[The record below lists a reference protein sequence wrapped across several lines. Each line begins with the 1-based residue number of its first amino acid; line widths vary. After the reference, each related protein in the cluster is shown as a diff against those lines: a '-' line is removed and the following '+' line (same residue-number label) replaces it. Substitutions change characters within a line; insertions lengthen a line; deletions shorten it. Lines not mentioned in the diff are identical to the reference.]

1 MENTSTPTFTT
12 DSMILQA
19 RVGDKGQ
26 AKHTDAH
33 GDQAALMGSE
43 PVLLSLNGVWK
54 VFDGVSVLCG
64 VSMDLKKG
72 EIHAILGGNGSGKST
87 LMKIMSGIYQLDDG
101 TVELDGIRVN
111 IKSPAQGHQ
120 LGIYMVPQ
128 EPQVFPHLSVEE
140 NLLMG
145 IDLPHAEAIERI
157 REFSSELGFSPNL
170 GEEAGTLNIA
180 NQQLLEIIRGLLH
193 KARVLVFDEPTSS
206 LTFREVDSL
215 FAILRKLT
223 ARGIGIFFISH
234 RLNEILTIS
243 DRISVLR
250 DGYLVLSEPTSKLN
264 ASDLIRAMVA
274 DTGTGSTPMLT
285 PSADDN
291 RQFGEVV
298 LELKNLTGE
307 SFRGVN
313 LQVHAGEVVGLAGV
327 VGAGRTEIA
336 HAIIGI
342 DPDVRGEVY
351 INGRKADKRCPNGCQ
366 DLGLVYVPEDRH
378 AHGIFLE
385 LPNLLTITASIL
397 PDLGKI
403 LLSARRERELGQNY
417 VSQLGIKVN
426 GLTQLARTLS
436 GGNQQKVV
444 LSKALASSPTLII
457 LDEPTR
463 GVDAKARQDVY
474 TLIRSLT
481 AKGVGLLLISS
492 DLDEITQLSDRV
504 LVMYHGSIFEELSQN
519 DRKIE
524 RITAAAFGEKGS
536 L

>member
-1 MENTSTPTFTT
+1 MHNASTNAVPMDALELRAYT
-12 DSMILQA
+12 DKKRQA
-19 RVGDKGQ
+19 RQMKTVVDGVAMK
-26 AKHTDAH
+26 A
-33 GDQAALMGSE
+33 SE
-43 PVLLSLNGVWK
+43 GTLLSLNGIWK

-64 VSMDLKKG
+64 VSMDLKPG

-87 LMKIMSGIYQLDDG
+87 LMKILSGIYQMDDG
-101 TVELDGIRVN
+101 SIELEGKPVVV
-111 IKSPAQGHQ
+111 KSPAHGHQ

-145 IDLPHAEAIERI
+145 INLPHAEAIGRI
-157 REFSSELGFSPNL
+157 QEYSEELGFLSNL
-170 GEEAGTLNIA
+170 GEEAGTLSIA
-180 NQQLLEIIRGLLH
+180 SQQLMEILRGLLH
-193 KARVLVFDEPTSS
+193 NARVLIFDEPTSS

-215 FAILRKLT
+215 FAILKKLT

-250 DGYLVLSEPTSKLN
+250 DGFLVLSESTSKLT
-264 ASDLIRAMVA
+264 SGDLIRAMVP
-274 DTGTGSTPMLT
+274 DTNTGAVSGTGSIVDK
-285 PSADDN
+285 A
-291 RQFGEVV
+291 RQFGNVV
-298 LELKNLTGE
+298 LELKDLTGD
-307 SFRGVN
+307 SFHGIN
-313 LQVHAGEVVGLAGV
+313 LKVQAGEVVGLAGV

-336 HAIIGI
+336 HGIIGI
-342 DPDVRGEVY
+342 DPNVRGEVW
-351 INGRKADKRCPNGCQ
+351 INGKLAKNRCPNDCQ

-385 LPNLLTITASIL
+385 LPNVLTITASIL
-397 PDLGKI
+397 PKLGKI
-403 LLSARRERELGQNY
+403 LLSAMRERELGQSY
-417 VSQLGIKVN
+417 ISQLSIKVN
-426 GLTQLARTLS
+426 GLTQISRTLS
-436 GGNQQKVV
+436 GGNQQKIV
-444 LSKALASSPTLII
+444 LSKALASSPNLII

-474 TLIRSLT
+474 SLIHALT
-481 AKGVGLLLISS
+481 EKGAGILLISS

-519 DRKIE
+519 DRKID
-524 RITAAAFGEKGS
+524 RITAAAFGEKGA